1 MDISLY
7 RTISRHTEFNRMN
20 RYKVLPD
27 LSNER
32 QMRLWQQGIRKQW
45 SAKDLDWNAP
55 RRITGERIRDQL
67 GRVLTPVL
75 TGEQSALYSV
85 SGLIPVLGR
94 QSEVPAQF
102 YLTTWAVDEARHTE
116 LFARYYGRIDREPLS
131 IRKFPDGYLFQSRI
145 ISKDPCEWLTGV
157 LASES
162 MAQVVSHELRDLDLD
177 PVLSDICAGILEDEA
192 RHLGFNHIYM
202 EDQFRQFYAKDPEKA
217 DEKADSLRDRMKY
230 VPEGV
235 PPIIEAVREDMDE
248 LGIDMDKVQDILDR
262 VARHRLD
269 KAINGGRD
277 QALGTKTAETE
288 PEAET
293 ALQ

>member
-1 MDISLY
+1 
-7 RTISRHTEFNRMN
+7 MN
-20 RYKVLPD
+20 IYKVLPD

-32 QMRLWQQGIRKQW
+32 QMRLWQQSIQAVVGGRSRLECSEKNHGREDPRPIGKG
-45 SAKDLDWNAP
+45 SHASPDW
-55 RRITGERIRDQL
+55 
-67 GRVLTPVL
+67 
-75 TGEQSALYSV
+75 EQSALYSV
-85 SGLIPVLGR
+85 SGLIPILGH

-116 LFARYYGRIDREPLS
+116 LFALLWAHRPGAPLNQKISLRLFISEP
-131 IRKFPDGYLFQSRI
+131 DHFQ
-145 ISKDPCEWLTGV
+145 DPCEWLTGV
-157 LASES
+157 LASKS

-217 DEKADSLRDRMKY
+217 DEKADGLRDRMKY
-230 VPEGV
+230 VLEGV

-269 KAINGGRD
+269 KAINGGKD

>member
-1 MDISLY
+1 
-7 RTISRHTEFNRMN
+7 MN
-20 RYKVLPD
+20 IYKVLPD

-32 QMRLWQQGIRKQW
+32 QMRLWQQGLRKQW
-45 SAKDLDWNAP
+45 SAEDLNWNAP
-55 RRITGERIRDQL
+55 RRLKGEKIRDQL

-85 SGLIPVLGR
+85 SGLIPVLGH
-94 QSEVPAQF
+94 QSQVPAQF

-116 LFARYYGRIDREPLS
+116 LFARFFGRIDREPLS
-131 IRKFPDGYLFQSRI
+131 IRKFPAGFLFQSRI

-177 PVLSDICAGILEDEA
+177 PVLSEICAGILEDEA
-192 RHLGFNHIYM
+192 RHLGFNHIYI
-202 EDQFRQFYAKDPEKA
+202 EEQFRDLYREDA
-217 DEKADSLRDRMKY
+217 DEAERKAESLRERIKF
-230 VPEGV
+230 VLEGV
-235 PPIIEAVREDMDE
+235 PPIIDAVRDDMRD

-269 KAINGGRD
+269 KAINGGKD
-277 QALGTKTAETE
+277 QALGTKTPTKE
-288 PEAET
+288 PEIEAS
-293 ALQ
+293 LL